1 MVVPFNYNV
10 TDKDILGKIV
20 ILHTTSDTLN
30 NTIGQ
35 VTGRYFETFLG
46 EFLYE
51 VSFYY
56 AHPNTGE
63 IVRSR
68 CDAAFEEMFELDME
82 TGAYNV

>member
-1 MVVPFNYNV
+1 MVVPFNRNE
-10 TDKDILGKIV
+10 DDSKILGKIV
-20 ILHTTSDTLN
+20 VIHTTSETLN

-63 IVRSR
+63 IVRSW
-68 CDAAFEEMFELDME
+68 CDAAFEELFELDME
-82 TGAYNV
+82 TGDYNV